1 MTDRTGDVHCPR
13 CGAAAERGQLVCLEC
28 GARVALVYRRPPSW
42 KVPVAITAVVALLLG
57 GAAVAAVS
65 ALSDEADRE
74 VAAAP
79 PRPQV
84 EKAAARETETE
95 AKPSEPEKA
104 KQKTAK
110 KPAAAEPDA
119 AEPEAAPATGLAKR
133 GALYRWPSTLE
144 GFTVVI
150 NSTEDRASAT
160 TFARSASKGK
170 PAKLGVLRADDFK
183 TLPKGFYVV
192 FAGYYESRGKADKAT
207 ARLGRA
213 YQGAFTQSVQR

>member
-57 GAAVAAVS
+57 VAAFMAVAA
-65 ALSDEADRE
+65 LSDDADRE

-79 PRPQV
+79 PRP
-84 EKAAARETETE
+84 
-95 AKPSEPEKA
+95 
-104 KQKTAK
+104 
-110 KPAAAEPDA
+110 KPAATKTTGAKEKAEQPKKAGEPA
-119 AEPEAAPATGLAKR
+119 AESGALVKR
-133 GALYRWPSTLE
+133 GSLYQWPRTLE

-160 TFARSASKGK
+160 SFARSASRSK
-170 PAKLGVLRADDFK
+170 PAKLGVIRADDFK
-183 TLPKGFYVV
+183 TLPQGFYVV
-192 FAGYYESRGKADKAT
+192 FAGFYEDRGKADQAT
-207 ARLGRA
+207 ERLNAKYPGS
-213 YQGAFTQSVQR
+213 FTQAVER